1 VYHYRKFTKE
11 KMNQASVIRDKILS
25 YALRRKVSQD
35 ALDKHGD
42 EVVNRRILV
51 PLCFIDVAYGIWQEQ
66 FLNLPVKQEMK
77 LLKKRVQRL
86 FNYGMFSRKGVI
98 YGALNE
104 DEMCYLS
111 DISDKLNDVIKGDL
125 QILHYTLQEKT
136 MDMPTEQRNVLCNM
150 LVMETI
156 LLISQSSIFYDWK
169 CKYPILDSAVSAMF
183 RMAQVYRQQV
193 LGNKDTD
200 LTFGD
205 KDENFVNSVRI
216 INNKI
221 YSVAL

>member
-1 VYHYRKFTKE
+1 
-11 KMNQASVIRDKILS
+11 MNQASVIRDKILA

-35 ALDKHGD
+35 ALNKHGE
-42 EVVNRRILV
+42 EVVNRRILT

-66 FLNLPVKQEMK
+66 FLNLPVRQEMK

-86 FNYGMFSRKGVI
+86 FSEGMFSRKGVI
-98 YGALNE
+98 YSALNE
-104 DEMCYLS
+104 DEICYLS
-111 DISDKLNDVIKGDL
+111 DISDKLNDVIRGDL
-125 QILHYTLQEKT
+125 QILHYALQEKT

-205 KDENFVNSVRI
+205 KDENFVNSVKI

>member
-1 VYHYRKFTKE
+1 MK
-11 KMNQASVIRDKILS
+11 QATIIRDKILAH
-25 YALRRKVSQD
+25 ALRRKVSQD
-35 ALDKHGD
+35 ALDKYGE
-42 EVVNRRILV
+42 EVVNRRILT

-86 FNYGMFSRKGVI
+86 FSDGMFSRKGVI

-111 DISDKLNDVIKGDL
+111 DISDKLSEVIKNDL
-125 QILHYTLQEKT
+125 KTLHFTLQQKT

-205 KDENFVNSVRI
+205 KDENFVNSVKI

>member
-1 VYHYRKFTKE
+1 
-11 KMNQASVIRDKILS
+11 MNQASVIRDKILM
-25 YALRRKVSQD
+25 YALKRKVSQD
-35 ALDKHGD
+35 ALSKHGED
-42 EVVNRRILV
+42 VVNRRVLT

-66 FLNLPVKQEMK
+66 FINLPVKQEMK

-86 FNYGMFSRKGVI
+86 FSEGMFSRKGVI

-111 DISDKLNDVIKGDL
+111 DISDKLNDEIKGDL

-136 MDMPTEQRNVLCNM
+136 MDMPAEQRNVLCNM

-183 RMAQVYRQQV
+183 RMAQVYKQQV
-193 LGNKDTD
+193 LGNKNTD

-205 KDENFVNSVRI
+205 KDENFVNSVKI

>member
-1 VYHYRKFTKE
+1 
-11 KMNQASVIRDKILS
+11 MNQASVIRDKILM
-25 YALRRKVSQD
+25 YALKRKVSQD
-35 ALDKHGD
+35 TLSKHGE
-42 EVVNRRILV
+42 EVVNRRILT
-51 PLCFIDVAYGIWQEQ
+51 PICFIDVAYGIWQEQ

-86 FNYGMFSRKGVI
+86 FSEGVFSRKGVI

-111 DISDKLNDVIKGDL
+111 DISDKLNDAIKGDL

>member
-1 VYHYRKFTKE
+1 
-11 KMNQASVIRDKILS
+11 MNQASVIRDKILA

-35 ALDKHGD
+35 ALAKYGE
-42 EVVNRRILV
+42 EVVNRRILT

-66 FLNLPVKQEMK
+66 FLNLPVRQEMK

-86 FNYGMFSRKGVI
+86 FSEGMFSRKGVI

-104 DEMCYLS
+104 NEMCYLS
-111 DISDKLNDVIKGDL
+111 DISDKLNDAIKGDL
-125 QILHYTLQEKT
+125 QILHFTLQSKT

-156 LLISQSSIFYDWK
+156 LLISQSSLFYDWK

-205 KDENFVNSVRI
+205 EDENFVNSVKI
-216 INNKI
+216 INKKI
-221 YSVAL
+221 YSIAL

>member
-1 VYHYRKFTKE
+1 
-11 KMNQASVIRDKILS
+11 MNQASVIRDKILD

-35 ALDKHGD
+35 ALDKHGE
-42 EVVNRRILV
+42 EVVNRRILT

-66 FLNLPVKQEMK
+66 FLDLPVRQEMK

-86 FNYGMFSRKGVI
+86 FSEGMFSRKGVI

-136 MDMPTEQRNVLCNM
+136 MDMPAEQRNVLCNM

-205 KDENFVNSVRI
+205 KDENFVNSVKI

>member
-1 VYHYRKFTKE
+1 
-11 KMNQASVIRDKILS
+11 MNQASVIRDKILAH
-25 YALRRKVSQD
+25 ALRKKVSQD
-35 ALDKHGD
+35 ALNKHG
-42 EVVNRRILV
+42 EEFVNRRILI
-51 PLCFIDVAYGIWQEQ
+51 PLCFIDVAYSIWQEH

-86 FNYGMFSRKGVI
+86 FSDGMFSRKGVI

-104 DEMCYLS
+104 DEICYLS
-111 DISDKLNDVIKGDL
+111 DISDKLSDAIKSDL
-125 QILHYTLQEKT
+125 TILHYTLQSKT
-136 MDMPTEQRNVLCNM
+136 MDMPVEYRNVLCNM
-150 LVMETI
+150 LTMETI
-156 LLISQSSIFYDWK
+156 LLISQSSLFYDWN

-183 RMAQVYRQQV
+183 QMAQVYRQQV

-205 KDENFVNSVRI
+205 KDENFVNSVKI

-221 YSVAL
+221 YSIAL

>member
-1 VYHYRKFTKE
+1 
-11 KMNQASVIRDKILS
+11 MNQASVIRDKILD

-35 ALDKHGD
+35 ALDKHGE
-42 EVVNRRILV
+42 EVVNRRILT

-66 FLNLPVKQEMK
+66 FLNLPVRQEMK

-86 FNYGMFSRKGVI
+86 FSEGMFSRKGVI

-125 QILHYTLQEKT
+125 QILNYTLQEKT

-156 LLISQSSIFYDWK
+156 PLISQSSIFYDWK
-169 CKYPILDSAVSAMF
+169 CKYPILDSTVSAMF

-205 KDENFVNSVRI
+205 KDENFVNSVKI

>member
-1 VYHYRKFTKE
+1 
-11 KMNQASVIRDKILS
+11 MNQASVIRDKILM
-25 YALRRKVSQD
+25 YALKRKVSQD
-35 ALDKHGD
+35 ALSKHGED
-42 EVVNRRILV
+42 VVNRRILT

-77 LLKKRVQRL
+77 LLKKRVERL
-86 FNYGMFSRKGVI
+86 FSEGIFSRKGVI

-111 DISDKLNDVIKGDL
+111 DISDKLNEAIKGDL

-156 LLISQSSIFYDWK
+156 LLICQSSIFYDWN

-205 KDENFVNSVRI
+205 KDENFVNSVKI

>member
-1 VYHYRKFTKE
+1 
-11 KMNQASVIRDKILS
+11 MSQASVIRDKILA

-35 ALDKHGD
+35 ALNKHGED
-42 EVVNRRILV
+42 VVNRRILT

-66 FLNLPVKQEMK
+66 FLNLPVRQEMK

-86 FNYGMFSRKGVI
+86 FSEGMFSRKGVI

-104 DEMCYLS
+104 DEICYLS

-125 QILHYTLQEKT
+125 QILHYALQEKT

-205 KDENFVNSVRI
+205 KDENFVNSVKI

>member
-1 VYHYRKFTKE
+1 
-11 KMNQASVIRDKILS
+11 MNQASVIRDKILA
-25 YALRRKVSQD
+25 YALKRKVSQD
-35 ALDKHGD
+35 ALSKHGED
-42 EVVNRRILV
+42 VVNRRILT

-66 FLNLPVKQEMK
+66 FLNLPVRQEMK

-86 FNYGMFSRKGVI
+86 FSEGMFSRKGVI

-125 QILHYTLQEKT
+125 KILHYTLQEKT
-136 MDMPTEQRNVLCNM
+136 MDMPAEQRNVLCNM